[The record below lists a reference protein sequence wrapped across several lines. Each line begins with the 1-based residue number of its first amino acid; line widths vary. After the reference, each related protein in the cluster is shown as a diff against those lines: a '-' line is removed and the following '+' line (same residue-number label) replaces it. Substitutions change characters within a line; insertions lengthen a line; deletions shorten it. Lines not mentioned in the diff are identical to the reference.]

1 MIEEPT
7 RITTLPSGLRV
18 VSEVLPRL
26 ETATVGVWADAGSRH
41 EPATLNGVAHLL
53 EHMAFK
59 GTATRSARAIA
70 EAIENVGGS
79 LNAWTS
85 REHTAYYARVLAED
99 VPLAVELVADILQH
113 STFADAELE
122 KERHVVLQEIGQVN
136 DTPDDL
142 VFDQFQERAFP
153 DQPIGRSILGPEAV
167 VAGLSREALLSYL
180 GTHYG
185 PERLILAAAGKIDH
199 ERLCVLAE
207 QVFGDL
213 PAAAPAPPEPAR
225 YVGGVRLERRR
236 DLEQVHLCLGWE
248 GLPWHDP
255 DHWALQVLSTALGGG
270 MSSRLFQELRE
281 NRALCYSVFSFN
293 SAYADSGLFG
303 VYAGTGAGDVAELL
317 DVAIDQTAELVD
329 AADEG
334 EIARAKAQLKASLL
348 MGLESCSAVCEEMA
362 RQILCYGRRLS
373 TREVLDRIAE
383 VDAATVR
390 RVGRRVLAGRPATLA
405 ALGPL
410 RKLPTLRTERLVN

>member
-1 MIEEPT
+1 
-7 RITTLPSGLRV
+7 
-18 VSEVLPRL
+18 
-26 ETATVGVWADAGSRH
+26 
-41 EPATLNGVAHLL
+41 
-53 EHMAFK
+53 
-59 GTATRSARAIA
+59 
-70 EAIENVGGS
+70 
-79 LNAWTS
+79 
-85 REHTAYYARVLAED
+85 
-99 VPLAVELVADILQH
+99 
-113 STFADAELE
+113 
-122 KERHVVLQEIGQVN
+122 
-136 DTPDDL
+136 
-142 VFDQFQERAFP
+142 
-153 DQPIGRSILGPEAV
+153 
-167 VAGLSREALLSYL
+167 
-180 GTHYG
+180 
-185 PERLILAAAGKIDH
+185 
-199 ERLCVLAE
+199 VLAE